1 MELLEKQKLK
11 MKLTIDQTI
20 LDKNGLTLEE
30 FLVLYL
36 GAKDVD
42 IKSVSQSLIAK
53 GLANKDLFF
62 NGRIVVSDKVKD
74 LISTISIDS
83 DKNVIDKDS
92 EFTELATELREIYPA
107 GRKDGTTYMWRG
119 TTAEVAKK
127 LKTLVV
133 KYGYTINR
141 EDVLKATK
149 EYVNSFNGN
158 YRYMQLLKYFI
169 LKSVRDADGNVDIK
183 SELMSLIENSDQIDA
198 QRDDWVSNMI

>member
-1 MELLEKQKLK
+1 

-20 LDKNGLTLEE
+20 LDKNNLTIEE
-30 FLVLYL
+30 FLVLFL
-36 GAKDVD
+36 SAREVD
-42 IKSVSQSLIAK
+42 IGVISQSLVAK
-53 GLANKDLFF
+53 GLADKDLFSS
-62 NGRIVVSDKVKD
+62 GKLVISDKVKD

-169 LKSVRDADGNVDIK
+169 LKSVKDADGNVDVK
-183 SELMSLIENSDQIDA
+183 SELMSIIENSGQVST
-198 QRDDWVSNMI
+198 QRDDWMSTMI

>member
-1 MELLEKQKLK
+1 

-20 LDKNGLTLEE
+20 LDKNNLTIEE
-30 FLVLYL
+30 FLVLFL
-36 GAKDVD
+36 SAREVD
-42 IKSVSQSLIAK
+42 IGVISQSLVAK
-53 GLANKDLFF
+53 GLADKDLFSS
-62 NGRIVVSDKVKD
+62 GKLVISDKVKD
-74 LISTISIDS
+74 IVSTISIES

>member
-1 MELLEKQKLK
+1 
-11 MKLTIDQTI
+11 MKLTIDQTV

-30 FLVLYL
+30 FLVLFL

-42 IKSVSQSLIAK
+42 IESVSQSLIAK
-53 GLANKDLFF
+53 GLADKDLFS
-62 NGRIVVSDKVKD
+62 NGKIVVSDKIKD

-133 KYGYTINR
+133 KYGFTINK
-141 EDVLKATK
+141 EDVIKATK
-149 EYVNSFNGN
+149 EYVSSFNGN

-169 LKSVRDADGNVDIK
+169 LKSVKDADGNVDIK
-183 SELMSLIENSDQIDA
+183 SELMSFIENSGQLDKQKE
-198 QRDDWVSNMI
+198 DWVSNMI

>member
-1 MELLEKQKLK
+1 

-20 LDKNGLTLEE
+20 LENNNLTLEE
-30 FLVLYL
+30 FLVLFL
-36 GAKDVD
+36 SAKEVD
-42 IKSVSQSLIAK
+42 IGDVSQSLVAK
-53 GLANKDLFF
+53 GFADKDLFSS
-62 NGRIVVSDKVKD
+62 GKLVISDKVKD

-133 KYGYTINR
+133 KYGFVINK
-141 EDVLKATK
+141 ESVIKATK

-169 LKSVRDADGNVDIK
+169 LKSVKDADGNVDIK
-183 SELMSLIENSDQIDA
+183 SELMSIIENSGQLDA
-198 QRDDWVSNMI
+198 QKEDWVSNMV

>member
-1 MELLEKQKLK
+1 

-20 LDKNGLTLEE
+20 LNKNNLTLEE
-30 FLVLYL
+30 FLVLFL
-36 GAKDVD
+36 SAREVD
-42 IKSVSQSLIAK
+42 IGVISQSLVAK
-53 GLANKDLFF
+53 GLADKDLFSS
-62 NGRIVVSDKVKD
+62 GKLVISDKVKD
-74 LISTISIDS
+74 LVSTISIES

-169 LKSVRDADGNVDIK
+169 LKSVKDADGNVDIK

>member
-1 MELLEKQKLK
+1 

-30 FLVLYL
+30 FLVLFL

-42 IKSVSQSLIAK
+42 IESVSQSLIAK
-53 GLANKDLFF
+53 GLADKDLFS

-198 QRDDWVSNMI
+198 QRDDWISNMI

>member
-1 MELLEKQKLK
+1 
-11 MKLTIDQTI
+11 MKLTIDQTV

-42 IKSVSQSLIAK
+42 IESVSQSLIAK
-53 GLANKDLFF
+53 GLADKDLFS
-62 NGRIVVSDKVKD
+62 NGRIVISDKVKD
-74 LISTISIDS
+74 LVSTISIDS

-133 KYGYTINR
+133 KYGFTINK
-141 EDVLKATK
+141 EDIIKATK
-149 EYVNSFNGN
+149 EYVSSFNGN

-169 LKSVRDADGNVDIK
+169 LKSVKDADGNVDVK
-183 SELMSLIENSDQIDA
+183 SELMSIIENSSQLDS
-198 QRDDWVSNMI
+198 QREDWVSDMV

>member
-1 MELLEKQKLK
+1 

-42 IKSVSQSLIAK
+42 IESVSQSLIAK

-133 KYGYTINR
+133 KYGFTINK
-141 EDVLKATK
+141 EDVIKATK
-149 EYVNSFNGN
+149 EYVSSFNGN
-158 YRYMQLLKYFI
+158 YKYMQLLKYFI
-169 LKSVRDADGNVDIK
+169 LKSVRDADGNVDVK
-183 SELMSLIENSDQIDA
+183 SELMSIIENSGQLDA
-198 QRDDWVSNMI
+198 QKEDWVSNMV

>member
-1 MELLEKQKLK
+1 

-20 LDKNGLTLEE
+20 LENNNLTLEE
-30 FLVLYL
+30 FLVLFL
-36 GAKDVD
+36 SAKEVD
-42 IKSVSQSLIAK
+42 IGDISQSLVAK
-53 GLANKDLFF
+53 GFADKDLFSS
-62 NGRIVVSDKVKD
+62 GKLVISDKVKD

-133 KYGYTINR
+133 KYGFVINK
-141 EDVLKATK
+141 ESVIKATK

-169 LKSVRDADGNVDIK
+169 LKSVKDADGNVDIK
-183 SELMSLIENSDQIDA
+183 SELMSIIENSGQLDA
-198 QRDDWVSNMI
+198 QKEDWVSNMV

>member
-1 MELLEKQKLK
+1 

-20 LDKNGLTLEE
+20 LDKNNLTIEE
-30 FLVLYL
+30 FLVLFL
-36 GAKDVD
+36 SAREVD
-42 IKSVSQSLIAK
+42 IGVISQSLVAK
-53 GLANKDLFF
+53 GLADKDLFSS
-62 NGRIVVSDKVKD
+62 GKLVISDKVKD

-158 YRYMQLLKYFI
+158 YRYMQL
-169 LKSVRDADGNVDIK
+169 
-183 SELMSLIENSDQIDA
+183 
-198 QRDDWVSNMI
+198 

>member
-1 MELLEKQKLK
+1 

-20 LDKNGLTLEE
+20 LENNNLTLEE
-30 FLVLYL
+30 FLVLFL
-36 GAKDVD
+36 SAKEVD
-42 IKSVSQSLIAK
+42 IGDISQSLVAK
-53 GLANKDLFF
+53 GFADKDLFSS
-62 NGRIVVSDKVKD
+62 GKLVISDKVKD

-133 KYGYTINR
+133 KYGFVINK
-141 EDVLKATK
+141 ESVIKATK

-169 LKSVRDADGNVDIK
+169 LKSVKDADGNVDIK
-183 SELMSLIENSDQIDA
+183 SELMSIIENSGQVDT
-198 QRDDWVSNMI
+198 QRNDWMSTMI

>member
-1 MELLEKQKLK
+1 

-20 LDKNGLTLEE
+20 LDKNNLTLEE
-30 FLVLYL
+30 FLVLFL
-36 GAKDVD
+36 SAREVNIGV
-42 IKSVSQSLIAK
+42 ISQSLVAK
-53 GLANKDLFF
+53 GLADKDLFSS
-62 NGRIVVSDKVKD
+62 GKLVISDKVKD
-74 LISTISIDS
+74 LVSTISIES

>member
-1 MELLEKQKLK
+1 

-20 LDKNGLTLEE
+20 LDKYNITLEE

-36 GAKDVD
+36 GAKEVD
-42 IKSVSQSLIAK
+42 IESVSQSLIAK
-53 GLANKDLFF
+53 GFADKDLFS
-62 NGRIVVSDKVKD
+62 NGKIVVSDKIKD

-92 EFTELATELREIYPA
+92 EYIELATELRELYPA

-133 KYGYTINR
+133 KYGYTLDKEEVI
-141 EDVLKATK
+141 KATK
-149 EYVNSFNGN
+149 DYISSFNGN

-169 LKSVRDADGNVDIK
+169 LKSVRDADGNTEVK
-183 SELMSLIENSDQIDA
+183 SELMSLIENSGQVNN
-198 QRDDWVSNMI
+198 QRDDWMSTMV

>member
-1 MELLEKQKLK
+1 
-11 MKLTIDQTI
+11 MKLTIDQTV

-42 IKSVSQSLIAK
+42 IESISQSLIAK
-53 GLANKDLFF
+53 GLADKDLFS

>member
-1 MELLEKQKLK
+1 

-20 LDKNGLTLEE
+20 LENNNLTLEE
-30 FLVLYL
+30 FLVLFL
-36 GAKDVD
+36 SAKEVD
-42 IKSVSQSLIAK
+42 IGDISQSLVAK
-53 GLANKDLFF
+53 GFADKDLFSS
-62 NGRIVVSDKVKD
+62 GKLVISDKVKD

-133 KYGYTINR
+133 KYGFVINK
-141 EDVLKATK
+141 ESVIKATK

-169 LKSVRDADGNVDIK
+169 LKSVKDADGNVDIK
-183 SELMSLIENSDQIDA
+183 SELMSIIENIGQLDA
-198 QRDDWVSNMI
+198 QKEDWVSNMV

>member
-1 MELLEKQKLK
+1 

-74 LISTISIDS
+74 LISTISIHS

>member
-1 MELLEKQKLK
+1 

-20 LDKNGLTLEE
+20 LENNNLTLEE
-30 FLVLYL
+30 FLVLFL
-36 GAKDVD
+36 SAREVD
-42 IKSVSQSLIAK
+42 IGVISQSLVAK
-53 GLANKDLFF
+53 GLADKDLFSS
-62 NGRIVVSDKVKD
+62 GKLVISDKVKD
-74 LISTISIDS
+74 LVSTISIES

>member
-1 MELLEKQKLK
+1 
-11 MKLTIDQTI
+11 MKLTIDQTV
-20 LDKNGLTLEE
+20 LDKNDLTLEE

-42 IKSVSQSLIAK
+42 IESVSQSLIAK
-53 GLANKDLFF
+53 GLADKDLFS
-62 NGRIVVSDKVKD
+62 NGKIVVSDKIKD

>member
-1 MELLEKQKLK
+1 

-42 IKSVSQSLIAK
+42 IESVSQSLIAK
-53 GLANKDLFF
+53 GLADKDLFF

>member
-1 MELLEKQKLK
+1 

-20 LDKNGLTLEE
+20 LDKNNLTLEE
-30 FLVLYL
+30 FLVLFL
-36 GAKDVD
+36 SAREVD
-42 IKSVSQSLIAK
+42 IGVISQSLVAK
-53 GLANKDLFF
+53 GLANKDLFSS
-62 NGRIVVSDKVKD
+62 GKLVISDKVKD
-74 LISTISIDS
+74 LVSTIPIES

-133 KYGYTINR
+133 KYGYTINK

-169 LKSVRDADGNVDIK
+169 LKSVKDADGNVDIK

>member
-1 MELLEKQKLK
+1 

-20 LDKNGLTLEE
+20 LEKNNLTLEE
-30 FLVLYL
+30 FLVLFL
-36 GAKDVD
+36 SAKEVD
-42 IKSVSQSLIAK
+42 IGDISQSLVAK
-53 GLANKDLFF
+53 GFADKDLFSS
-62 NGRIVVSDKVKD
+62 GKLVISDKVKD

-133 KYGYTINR
+133 KYGFVINK
-141 EDVLKATK
+141 ESVIKATK

-169 LKSVRDADGNVDIK
+169 LKSVKDADGNVDIK
-183 SELMSLIENSDQIDA
+183 SELMSIIENSGQLDA
-198 QRDDWVSNMI
+198 QKEDWVSNMV

>member
-1 MELLEKQKLK
+1 

-36 GAKDVD
+36 GAKGVD
-42 IKSVSQSLIAK
+42 IESVSQSLIAK
-53 GLANKDLFF
+53 GLADKDLFS

-74 LISTISIDS
+74 LVSTISIDS

-92 EFTELATELREIYPA
+92 EFTELAAELREIYPA

-133 KYGYTINR
+133 KYGFTINK
-141 EDVLKATK
+141 EDVIKATK
-149 EYVNSFNGN
+149 EYVSSFNGN

-169 LKSVRDADGNVDIK
+169 LKSVKDADGNVDIK
-183 SELMSLIENSDQIDA
+183 SELMSIIENSGQVNT
-198 QRDDWVSNMI
+198 QRDDWMSTMV

>member
-1 MELLEKQKLK
+1 

-20 LDKNGLTLEE
+20 LENNNLTLEE
-30 FLVLYL
+30 VLVWFLS
-36 GAKDVD
+36 AKEVD
-42 IKSVSQSLIAK
+42 IGDISQSLVAK
-53 GLANKDLFF
+53 GFADKDLFSS
-62 NGRIVVSDKVKD
+62 GKLVISDKVKD

-133 KYGYTINR
+133 KYGFVINK
-141 EDVLKATK
+141 ESVIKATK

-169 LKSVRDADGNVDIK
+169 LKSVKDADGNVDIK
-183 SELMSLIENSDQIDA
+183 SELMSIIENSGQLDA
-198 QRDDWVSNMI
+198 QREDWVSNMV

>member
-1 MELLEKQKLK
+1 
-11 MKLTIDQTI
+11 MKLTIDQTV

-42 IKSVSQSLIAK
+42 IESVSQSLIAK
-53 GLANKDLFF
+53 GLADKDLFS
-62 NGRIVVSDKVKD
+62 NGRIVISDKVKD
-74 LISTISIDS
+74 LVSTISIDS

-133 KYGYTINR
+133 KYGFTINK
-141 EDVLKATK
+141 EDVIKATK
-149 EYVNSFNGN
+149 EYVSSFNGN

-169 LKSVRDADGNVDIK
+169 LKSVKDADGNVDIK
-183 SELMSLIENSDQIDA
+183 SELMSFIENSGQLDKQKE
-198 QRDDWVSNMI
+198 DWVSNMI